1 MTSPPTLHPWRPLRT
16 PQGAQVPIDED
27 LVPLITRLW
36 ELGIRTR
43 SSCQD
48 YGAMLA
54 ASPPGL
60 AAGDR
65 RWIDFCADRA
75 WLELE
80 TEDAERLVGLVSRDP
95 ELRLALSQWGLTE
108 SWWCVRPLLPE
119 LIGGRGKTAP
129 SAHLLFPREHL
140 ERVVNVLR
148 ETG

>member
-1 MTSPPTLHPWRPLRT
+1 MTSPPTLHPWCPLRT

-27 LVPLITRLW
+27 LVPFIARLW

-65 RWIDFCADRA
+65 RWVDFCAGRA

-80 TEDAERLVGLVSRDP
+80 AEDAERLVGLLSRDS

-119 LIGGRGKTAP
+119 LIGGRGRTAP

-140 ERVVNVLR
+140 DRVMNVLR